1 MSKFTVTIKEFS
13 KDELEFA
20 IKDIVDQ
27 LKDKDCQKV
36 EFLRGKLSCLYEL
49 VESNGWKSVERN
61 NFF

>member
-1 MSKFTVTIKEFS
+1 MSKYTITIKEFS

-49 VESNGWKSVERN
+49 LESNGWKSVERN
-61 NFF
+61 NPF